1 MAPKPFAFGAT
12 DMIPRTIFD
21 DGHEVFRETV
31 RRFIAKEVEPH
42 YTQWEKDGVVSREVW
57 LAAGEAGIL
66 CTWVPE
72 EFGGAGADFLYS
84 AIVVEEMGRS
94 GYAGVAFHLH
104 SDIVAPYIFHYGTD
118 VQKHKWLPK
127 LVSGEVISA
136 IAMSEPA
143 AGSDLQGMRT
153 HAKRDGDEY
162 VVNGQKIFIS
172 NGQLADLVIVACK
185 TDPSAAGRGIS
196 QLLVERDMP
205 GFVRGRNLEKVGYHA
220 QDTSELFFDD
230 CRVPI
235 ENLLGEEGKGF
246 LQMVQQLAQ
255 ERLVVGLRSA
265 AILESAV
272 EWTAK
277 YVNDREAFGRTLANF
292 QNTRFKLAEM
302 KTKAVVT
309 RIFIDACLTQHMTV
323 GLDANDAA
331 MAKLHSTEVMCE
343 VLDDCVQLHG
353 GYGYMWEFPIA
364 RAWADNRMARIAGG
378 SSEIMKE
385 IIGRTMTDS
394 K

>member
-1 MAPKPFAFGAT
+1 
-12 DMIPRTIFD
+12 MIPRTIFD
-21 DGHEVFRETV
+21 DGHESFRETV
-31 RRFIAKEVEPH
+31 RRFIAKEVEP
-42 YTQWEKDGVVSREVW
+42 YYSQWEKDGVVSREVW

-72 EFGGAGADFLYS
+72 EYGGAGADFLYS

-104 SDIVAPYIFHYGTD
+104 SDIVAPYILAYGTD
-118 VQKHKWLPK
+118 AQKHQWLPK

-162 VVNGQKIFIS
+162 VINGQKIFIS
-172 NGQLADLVIVACK
+172 NGQLSDLIIVACK

-196 QLLVERDMP
+196 QVLVERDTP
-205 GFVRGRNLEKVGYHA
+205 GFVRGRNLEKIGYHA

-255 ERLVVGLRSA
+255 ERLVVALRSA

-272 EWTAK
+272 EWTTQ

-309 RIFIDACLTQHMTV
+309 RSFIDACLTQHMTV

-364 RAWADNRMARIAGG
+364 RAWADNRMSRIAGG